1 MYVYIFS
8 YIFTYISKSRKKK
21 RSVKIDHNLVE
32 LTSEDD
38 GRMKN

>member
-1 MYVYIFS
+1 MY
-8 YIFTYISKSRKKK
+8 TYFHTYLHIYLKAEKK